1 MMRSLAV
8 AAITASTALGAR
20 LITGPADKIIEGE
33 YIVKLSSVSLI
44 IVSEA
49 IFDYILI

>member
-1 MMRSLAV
+1 MMRSLTV

-33 YIVKLSSVSLI
+33 YIVKLTAVSSSFEKPRGI
-44 IVSEA
+44 GMH
-49 IFDYILI
+49 